1 MTAPTD
7 PAAAVPALDVGT
19 SPVRCLAY
27 DGAAQAV
34 PGAAAAREHQVRC
47 APGQERYL
55 RLWERY
61 RWRATN

>member
-1 MTAPTD
+1 MTATPD
-7 PAAAVPALDVGT
+7 PAAVPALDVGT

-34 PGAAAAREHQVRC
+34 PGAAAAREQEVRG
-47 APGQERYL
+47 APGQERFL